1 MALRSDW
8 SSEACPIARGIDA
21 IGDPW
26 TLVILREAL
35 AGARRFDE
43 FKKRV
48 GASDNTLADRLAKM
62 VDDGLLEARPYSSGS
77 QPRREYVPTELAAD
91 AVPVLQ
97 AYAAWAHKHRPSENE
112 NPTFAVICGSC
123 GEPTERVEICD
134 VCGEALD
141 VSHGVAWQ
149 RPAGWNGRRVVL
161 ASERS

>member
-8 SSEACPIARGIDA
+8 SNEACPIARGIDA

-43 FKKRV
+43 FKRRV
-48 GASDNTLADRLAKM
+48 GASDNTLAARLAKM
-62 VDDGLLEARPYSSGS
+62 VEDGLLEARPYSAGS
-77 QPRREYVPTELAAD
+77 QPRREYAPTELATD

-97 AYAAWAHKHRPSENE
+97 AYAAWAHKHRPSKNE
-112 NPTFAVICGSC
+112 DPKFAVICGNC
-123 GEPTERVEICD
+123 GEHTARVEICD
-134 VCGEALD
+134 ICGAALD

-149 RPAGWNGRRVVL
+149 RPGGWKGSQVVL
-161 ASERS
+161 TGERS

>member
-8 SSEACPIARGIDA
+8 SDEACPIARGIDV

-43 FKKRV
+43 FKRRV
-48 GASDNTLADRLAKM
+48 GASDKTLAARLSKM
-62 VDDGLLEARPYSSGS
+62 VEDGLLEARPYSAGA
-77 QPRREYVPTELAAD
+77 QPRREYAPTEKAAD

-112 NPTFAVICGSC
+112 EPRFAVVCGTCSAS
-123 GEPTERVEICD
+123 TERVEICD
-134 VCGEALD
+134 ACGAALD
-141 VSHGVAWQ
+141 VSHGVTWQ
-149 RPAGWNGRRVVL
+149 RPGGWDGSRVVL
-161 ASERS
+161 TGEGS